1 MSKIRVPATRK
12 TSILDVARKAGVS
25 LGTASRV
32 INQHPSVSQ
41 DKRVRVLQA
50 IDELAYVPDKVAQA
64 MRSHRSM
71 TFACVMRDFMVPV
84 LSMFV
89 DAMQREVDAY
99 GFSLMVASSHHDA
112 KRELS
117 LLQGFEQ
124 RRIDGLVIASYV
136 RNRCG
141 PAGGHEGREFP
152 HRADRPRCARP
163 SGPCHDQPCAR
174 RQ

>member
-64 MRSHRSM
+64 MRSHR
-71 TFACVMRDFMVPV
+71 
-84 LSMFV
+84 
-89 DAMQREVDAY
+89 
-99 GFSLMVASSHHDA
+99 
-112 KRELS
+112 
-117 LLQGFEQ
+117 
-124 RRIDGLVIASYV
+124 
-136 RNRCG
+136 
-141 PAGGHEGREFP
+141 
-152 HRADRPRCARP
+152 
-163 SGPCHDQPCAR
+163 
-174 RQ
+174 